1 MNNRPFDMVRYANSL
16 LSGWPEADAERPEEG
31 AERIA
36 VEKRTIKMKCVYPE
50 PDDGAS
56 YSWIKVMGE

>member
-16 LSGWPEADAERPEEG
+16 LSGWPEVDAGRPEEG
-31 AERIA
+31 DERIA
-36 VEKRTIKMKCVYPE
+36 IEKKTIKMKCVYPD

-56 YSWIKVMGE
+56 YSWIKVTGE